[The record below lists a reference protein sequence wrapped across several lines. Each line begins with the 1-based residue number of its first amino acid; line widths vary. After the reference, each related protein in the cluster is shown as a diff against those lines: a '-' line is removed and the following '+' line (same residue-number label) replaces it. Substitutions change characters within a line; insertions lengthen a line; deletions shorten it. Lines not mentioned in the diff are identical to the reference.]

1 MPTLSVKPAI
11 NQGEIFLNSI
21 IFLSVLIN
29 QDPPSQNNSQD
40 RRGTRS
46 PRKQSSNQSPHS
58 PQNYRSSP
66 ESKKTKE
73 PKSQENE

>member
-46 PRKQSSNQSPHS
+46 PRKHPNNQSPHS
-58 PQNYRSSP
+58 PLNSRNSP
-66 ESKKTKE
+66 DSRKTEETKL
-73 PKSQENE
+73 QRNE